1 MIQQTTDALEWVQQR
16 GAGSLAEKMGI
27 EFVEFTIERAVARMP
42 VEGNTQPAMLLH
54 GGAYVV
60 LGESLGS
67 MAANLHAG
75 PGRLAVGIEIN
86 ATHTRSATSGFVTG
100 VCTPVHLGRTLTTH
114 EIAVTDDQGRRCSTI
129 RITNLIKELTNRPET
144 QDLRLEKRPGINP
157 EG

>member
-1 MIQQTTDALEWVQQR
+1 MFSQTEDALDWVQQR
-16 GAGSLAEKMGI
+16 GGGALADKMGI
-27 EFVEFTIERAVARMP
+27 EFLEFTVDRAVARMP

-75 PGRLAVGIEIN
+75 PGKLAVGIEIN

-100 VCTPVHLGRTLTTH
+100 VCTPIHLGRTLTTH
-114 EIAVTDDQGRRCSTI
+114 EIAVSDEQGRRCSTI
-129 RITNLIKELTNRPET
+129 RITNIIRDRPA
-144 QDLRLEKRPGINP
+144 Q
-157 EG
+157 